1 MKTFAVISALIY
13 YLTIFSPKF
22 NDFREL
28 RTHQNGSHIF
38 AKMEAFGF
46 HQILQVFLILQECWP
61 KVNNNFADFS
71 QRKHYTD

>member
-1 MKTFAVISALIY
+1 MKTFAVISALY

-46 HQILQVFLILQECWP
+46 HQISKSF
-61 KVNNNFADFS
+61 NFARMLAKS
-71 QRKHYTD
+71 KQ